1 MGLLRAGD
9 FFYSLRFL
17 RLLTT
22 PWNKTN
28 AYKEGIIDDK
38 GKLIKKPQTSK
49 EKSVYN
55 TFHKLVYNLKRLLN
69 KVPFGKS
76 TIASYAA
83 ALFLIK
89 ENSNMSDT
97 ALSKL
102 LAQATDIDIKKI
114 DLNEHVENEWYLN
127 KENGYLQEST
137 YTLVRDIAI
146 PSTGDVLAIKGSQ
159 VAVKEHAP
167 INTIFGISVFEGLH
181 IKTQQKIYITQ
192 GDIIR

>member
-9 FFYSLRFL
+9 FFYTLRFL

-28 AYKEGIIDDK
+28 AFKEGIIDDK
-38 GKLIKKPQTSK
+38 GKVIKKPETSK

-55 TFHKLVYNLKRLLN
+55 TFHRLVYNLKRLLN
-69 KVPFGKS
+69 KLPFGKS

-89 ENSNMSDT
+89 EESNMSDVAMRKVMLEVT
-97 ALSKL
+97 G
-102 LAQATDIDIKKI
+102 IDIKKT
-114 DLNEHVENEWYLN
+114 DLTEYTENQWYLTDEGN
-127 KENGYLQEST
+127 IQEST
-137 YTLVRDIAI
+137 YTLTNDIAL
-146 PSTGDVLAIKGSQ
+146 PSTGEILALKNSKVI
-159 VAVKEHAP
+159 VKEHSP
-167 INTIFGISVFEGLH
+167 IDTVFGISIFEGIH
-181 IKTQQKIYITQ
+181 NKTQQKIYITQ